1 MIHPA
6 LNHPVRGDCQ
16 FEAELEKAETE
27 NLCER
32 AGYSLKC
39 CLASWR
45 EGRKKKKKSPGKGIE
60 KLHCSLVED
69 RK

>member
-1 MIHPA
+1 MIHTA

-16 FEAELEKAETE
+16 FEAELERAETE

-32 AGYSLKC
+32 ASYSLKC
-39 CLASWR
+39 CLATRR
-45 EGRKKKKKSPGKGIE
+45 ERKKCQGKGTEI
-60 KLHCSLVED
+60 LHCRVVED